1 MPRVTIP
8 GVGDVMMPD
17 SMPRDEIMARATAMQ
32 QAAMTK
38 QQEADWQP
46 DPRELGIG
54 QLIAGGAKR
63 GWEGTKGTFSE
74 LLPALGASVLGKDE
88 YAKQK
93 LGEYQQRMQTAEEE
107 NPTAYKSVKD
117 IAGPTGSI
125 LGYGAETLGEL
136 APDIGAFIGGAGV
149 GEIGGKYL
157 ARKGIEKAVKEQAA
171 KTIAKNGLTEEAGKE
186 YADRLLARTTAN
198 AAGQAATKKGAEI
211 GSKTGLWGAS
221 LATNVPDVFQSI
233 YEDTGELHP
242 GIALTIG
249 PLVAALDTYLP
260 EKMLSQLG
268 EAGKKRIAAGML
280 EKSTVVP
287 PTFKKAFGVELLK
300 TMGGE
305 SLTESGQQALQILAS
320 QIAGDKQDFF
330 SSKNI
335 DDIITSA
342 VKGAVG
348 GTFFGTPGAAVEA
361 SRKIT
366 DTKQKI
372 QDRKDQEALA
382 KQQARQALQPPGAPQ
397 LGYTPPP
404 GGYQPDLFPV
414 EKYQA
419 EQEQAASQAK
429 AQAAMDAYRPD
440 FKLGEQQLA
449 PLPEEQVS
457 AAQPQQMELPFE
469 GTPPAPIP
477 TDAQQ
482 ELFRKKDEAWEQLQ
496 TAIAETD
503 KQVAKGDLD
512 RRQAARLDILHPLLE
527 NPSISNTAETFQQKL
542 QDAGYVNVELTD
554 TEKRLI
560 GHANDVKA
568 AIAASEKATNEI
580 ENFKNWAEKRSLE
593 AAQNEEP
600 SAPNELTPE
609 VTGIKEKGEK
619 GPAGEPGQRE
629 PKQLQLP
636 GIPYPTKQERRAAQV
651 EPEAEPEPQPEST
664 VLDANTL
671 NSTGLT
677 KQSGFYKQLL
687 NKDLA
692 NPEHQ
697 QQVANVLVSVRSN
710 PNLSVSTKQAIEGV
724 AMKAFRNLATQ
735 QPLFGPKGG
744 IAKGAERAEPSKRT
758 GSRPVTPAT
767 GTSVSTPSKPEP
779 KPAGGTEKSK
789 PGTVVSSEPFAN
801 KPAKRKANES
811 STLEK
816 KEVKAEA
823 PAEIEEPEIPEHAYL
838 DEEPKSEAK
847 TKPAKKASKPT
858 ATTTPAPKT
867 EKQAARGAVKDIK
880 SSAFDEI
887 EKSIEEKESINPN
900 AKPPKGL
907 VETIKRGYTN
917 FFRNDVKNDD
927 DHIAVAGVILNKK
940 EQSPAERAAQ
950 TYFKK
955 MPRIIDGLFNISFD
969 LVNDTPQFRST
980 GESLVEAE
988 FFKGMNGANA
998 KLASD
1003 WIRSNLSEDSVKE
1016 FDHMLKYFEKVNKN
1030 SQDIIDTLGRVYFD
1044 MGADE
1049 TVDDYLQRQ
1058 EDEREGLNL
1067 RQDAISKLSNML
1079 HPVIISALEN
1089 GDLTTALNLLASQS
1103 DGFTS
1108 KLATQLAQVNAD
1120 TKLQVVDNLKDES
1133 GKPVAGLFD
1142 PKTNTIKL
1150 DSVTGLNSHVLL
1162 HESGHAATSHVLDDP
1177 NHPVTRQLQQ
1187 LFDKVKDSIPTAY
1200 GSTNLQEFVAEAK
1213 ANPEFRGMLK
1223 SINPDGQKHSAWD
1236 RFVRIIGNF
1245 FRRMVGMEPKK
1256 LESAFD
1262 QADRLIDTIIS
1273 PAPTYRDAG
1282 SLYAI
1287 KTPEQTNQFISR
1299 IDKVITSVPNID
1311 LKQKAAL
1318 SQLIKNGNS
1327 TVRSNTFAFLPM
1339 HAMGEIADP
1348 LLNGL
1353 GSKLNTTIDKK
1364 DGYKKK
1370 LNNEADAV
1378 VVEAKKAI
1386 KAKPEQ
1392 RGSFNTVVHESTIA
1406 GVDPTKPRSEYAG
1419 KLDSSGNRLEEDW
1432 DKLNAE
1438 YKKLNPVWQNLYKT
1452 MRDAYKGM
1460 YEEIGNVIQERI
1472 DSMNLSKENKFSFKT
1487 EIMDKLRKQGVI
1499 DPYFALGREGDY
1511 WLAYQY
1517 KDKYDRPQPGYEA
1530 FKTELERSARIE
1542 ELQKLGGT
1550 DIRPYSQLAEVDYR
1564 RAPSGSFVNEVLQSL
1579 EANKPKNLSTE
1590 DSALYD
1596 KNTDEIMRLFISTL
1610 PETAFAKSFQKR
1622 NNRAGFLEDSIG
1634 VFENKIRSTIHQV
1647 ASMKFNPQISGVVDN
1662 MRDFVDDIGRGK
1674 VEGRSTNNQLE
1685 KAYYDEFHKRL
1696 DYILNPKKSSVGSIL
1711 SSAVYNYT
1719 LGFNV
1724 SSALVNL
1731 AQVPMIVAPYL
1742 KAHYKDA
1749 NVAGAIGEASKLFM
1763 GSGSEATTKL
1773 LGGEGKTTKLDVQR
1787 SIANY
1792 APDSKIGK
1800 KYATFIRV
1808 LSERGQ
1814 IGRSQLHEMLTG
1826 DTRTGFLAKLN
1837 AASGWMFAQTERMNR
1852 EVTMLAAYN
1861 LELAKLNK
1869 QGIKGEAAEEQ
1880 AANHA
1885 VYTAQLL
1892 NGSTS
1897 ASAAPRV
1904 AQSGLGKLMFMYK
1917 SYGVTQYY
1925 MLMKAFREA
1934 TNGETPEMKKAAW
1947 RQLGGIVGMT
1957 ALMAGAQGLPMF
1969 GAAAMVYSL
1978 FCDDD
1983 DDDLDTVTRKHLGEF
1998 LYKGP
2003 LEYFTNLSIA
2013 GRIGLS
2019 DLIVR
2024 DNKTGG
2030 SGTTFKDQILEA
2042 IGGPVLSIGERIDR
2056 GMSKISE
2063 GNVERGLEDLV
2074 PSLPSN
2080 ILKGG
2085 RYFFEGANTLRGDP
2099 ITGEISAWN
2108 ALAQSFGFAPADYTR
2123 QLEINAKEKG
2133 IDKAISTKA
2142 SKLKAR
2148 YYLAM
2153 RKGDTEGANADRDAL
2168 LKLGEKHPGL
2178 GINGG
2183 TISDILAKS
2192 KKAQDR
2198 ATKEMVHGVR
2208 FSPRMRKEILE
2219 SEREMDGE

>member
-17 SMPRDEIMARATAMQ
+17 SMPKDEIMARATAMQ
-32 QAAMTK
+32 QAALTK
-38 QQEADWQP
+38 QKEADWQP

-54 QLIAGGAKR
+54 QLLIGGAER
-63 GWEGTKGTFSE
+63 GLEGTKGTFSE

-93 LGEYQQRMQTAEEE
+93 LGEYQQRMQGAEEE
-107 NPTAYKSVKD
+107 NPSAYSSYKQVRGIGD
-117 IAGPTGSI
+117 IIPAA
-125 LGYGAETLGEL
+125 AETLGEL
-136 APDIGAFIGGAGV
+136 APDIAGFIGGAGI
-149 GEIGGKYL
+149 GELGGKYL
-157 ARKGIEKAVKEQAA
+157 AKK
-171 KTIAKNGLTEEAGKE
+171 
-186 YADRLLARTTAN
+186 
-198 AAGQAATKKGAEI
+198 AATKSLESALPEYIAKRGLSEEAAASLQERVLKQAAAKGADI
-211 GSKTGLWGAS
+211 GSKAGLWGTS
-221 LATNVPDVFQSI
+221 LATNVPDVFNSI
-233 YEDTGELHP
+233 YQDTGELHP

-249 PLVAALDTYLP
+249 PIVAALDTYLP
-260 EKMLSQLG
+260 EKMLHQLG
-268 EAGKKRIAAGML
+268 SAGKKTAAAQLL
-280 EKSTVVP
+280 EKSTIVP
-287 PTFKKAFGVELLK
+287 PTWKKAFIGETLK
-300 TMGGE
+300 TIGGE
-305 SLTESGQQALQILAS
+305 SFTEGGQQALQILAS

-330 SSKNI
+330 SSKNV
-335 DDIITSA
+335 DDIVNSA
-342 VKGAVG
+342 LKGAVG
-348 GTFFGTPGAAVEA
+348 GGVFGAPGAAVQA
-361 SRKIT
+361 SRNVADI
-366 DTKQKI
+366 KQKI
-372 QDRKDQEALA
+372 EDRNQANALA
-382 KQQARQALQPPGAPQ
+382 AQQQQTPLSTLDQIKQQIAANKFKQAPVGTQGELFPELKTQQPPALNMP
-397 LGYTPPP
+397 
-404 GGYQPDLFPV
+404 
-414 EKYQA
+414 QA
-419 EQEQAASQAK
+419 EETH
-429 AQAAMDAYRPD
+429 
-440 FKLGEQQLA
+440 
-449 PLPEEQVS
+449 PE
-457 AAQPQQMELPFE
+457 PNP
-469 GTPPAPIP
+469 
-477 TDAQQ
+477 AQQ
-482 ELFRKKDEAWEQLQ
+482 ELDLQGGYHFPSDEELDTAKQKAEEDRVLNNQIYQEQLQ
-496 TAIAETD
+496 KAIAETD
-503 KQVAKGDLD
+503 AQIAKGGID
-512 RRQAARLDILHPLLE
+512 RRQAARLDLLHPLLE
-527 NPSISNTAETFQQKL
+527 NVNITNTAELFQQKL
-542 QDAGYVNVELTD
+542 RDAGYANVELTD

-560 GHANDVKA
+560 GHADNFKT
-568 AIAASEKATNEI
+568 AIATAPWEEEASPETVRTPE
-580 ENFKNWAEKRSLE
+580 
-593 AAQNEEP
+593 
-600 SAPNELTPE
+600 NELTPE
-609 VTGIKEKGEK
+609 ITGIKEKGEK
-619 GPAGEPGQRE
+619 GPAGEPKQKE
-629 PKQLQLP
+629 PKQLLIPGLP
-636 GIPYPTKQERRAAQV
+636 FPTKQERRAAQV
-651 EPEAEPEPQPEST
+651 EPEAEPEPQAEST
-664 VLDANTL
+664 VLDADTL
-671 NSTGLT
+671 ASTGLT

-692 NPEHQ
+692 NPEHLQ
-697 QQVANVLVSVRSN
+697 TVNNVLTQVRVN
-710 PNLSVSTKQAIEGV
+710 PNLSASTKQAIEGV
-724 AMKAFRNLATQ
+724 ATKAFRNLATQ
-735 QPLFGPKGG
+735 QPLFGPRGG
-744 IAKGAERAEPSKRT
+744 IAKGAERGELKNT
-758 GSRPVTPAT
+758 RPVSGNVSEPN
-767 GTSVSTPSKPEP
+767 GGSVSVSSKSQT
-779 KPAGGTEKSK
+779 KPAGGTEKSE
-789 PGTVVSSEPFAN
+789 PSTVVSTT
-801 KPAKRKANES
+801 KPADKSGERKRNEP
-811 STLEK
+811 STLKK
-816 KEVKAEA
+816 KEVKAET
-823 PAEIEEPEIPEHAYL
+823 PAEIEEPEIPEHAYV
-838 DEEPKSEAK
+838 EEETKGETKP
-847 TKPAKKASKPT
+847 KPAKKASKPT
-858 ATTTPAPKT
+858 ATTTPTTKT
-867 EKQAARGAVKDIK
+867 EKPPASGAIKDIK

-887 EKSIEEKESINPN
+887 EKAIEEKENVNPN

-917 FFRNDVKNDD
+917 FFRNDIKNDD
-927 DHIAVAGVILNKK
+927 DHIAVAGVILNTK
-940 EQSPAERAAQ
+940 EQSPAERAAK

-969 LVNDTPQFRST
+969 LINDTPQFRST

-1003 WIRSNLSEDSVKE
+1003 WVRSSLSEDSVKE

-1030 SQDIIDTLGRVYFD
+1030 SQNILDTLGRVYFD

-1049 TVDDYLQRQ
+1049 TVDDYIETKK
-1058 EDEREGLNL
+1058 EDERGGFNL
-1067 RQDAISKLSNML
+1067 KQDAISRLSNML
-1079 HPVIISALEN
+1079 HPVIISALEH

-1120 TKLQVVDNLKDES
+1120 TKVEVVDNLKDEA

-1162 HESGHAATSHVLDDP
+1162 HEPVHAATSHVLDDP

-1187 LFDKVKDSIPTAY
+1187 LFDKVKNSIPTAY

-1213 ANPEFRGMLK
+1213 SNPEFQGLLK
-1223 SINPDGQKHSAWD
+1223 SINPDGQTHSAWD
-1236 RFVRIIGNF
+1236 RFVRIIANF
-1245 FRRMVGMEPKK
+1245 LRRMVGVEPKK

-1262 QADRLIDTIIS
+1262 QADSLIDTILS
-1273 PAPTYRDAG
+1273 PAPGYRDAG

-1287 KTPEQTNQFISR
+1287 KTPEQTKQFISR
-1299 IDKVITSVPNID
+1299 IDKVITSVPNLDI
-1311 LKQKAAL
+1311 KQKAAL
-1318 SQLIKNGNS
+1318 SQLIKDGSS

-1353 GSKLNTTIDKK
+1353 GTKLNTTIDKK

-1378 VVEAKKAI
+1378 VAEAKKAI
-1386 KAKPEQ
+1386 KARPEQ
-1392 RGSFNTVVHESTIA
+1392 RDSFNTVVNESTIA
-1406 GVDPTKPRSEYAG
+1406 GVDPTKPRSEYKD
-1419 KLDSSGNRLEEDW
+1419 KLDDSGNRLEEDW
-1432 DKLNAE
+1432 VKLNAE
-1438 YKKLNPVWQNLYKT
+1438 YKKLDPVWQNLYKT

-1460 YEEIGNVIQERI
+1460 YEEVGDVIQERI
-1472 DSMNLSKENKFSFKT
+1472 DSMNISKESKISFKT
-1487 EIMDKLRKQGVI
+1487 EIMDKLRKQGTI

-1511 WLAYQY
+1511 WLAYKY
-1517 KDKYDRPQPGYEA
+1517 KDKYDRTEPGYAA
-1530 FKTELERSARIE
+1530 FKTELERTARME
-1542 ELQKLGGT
+1542 ELKKLGAT
-1550 DIRPYSQLAEVDYR
+1550 DIRPYSNLSEVDYR
-1564 RAPSGSFVNEVLQSL
+1564 RAPSGSFVHSVLQSL
-1579 EANKPKNLSTE
+1579 EINKPKNLSAE
-1590 DSALYD
+1590 DRALYD

-1610 PETAFAKSFQKR
+1610 PETSFAKSYQRR
-1622 NNRAGFLEDSIG
+1622 NNRAGYMDDSIG
-1634 VFENKIRSTIHQV
+1634 VFEKKIRSTIHQV
-1647 ASMKFNPQISGVVDN
+1647 ASMKYNPQISGVVDN
-1662 MRDFVDDIGRGK
+1662 MRKFVDNVGK
-1674 VEGRSTNNQLE
+1674 GEVEGRSTDNQLE
-1685 KAYYDEFHKRL
+1685 KAYYEEFNKRL
-1696 DYILNPKKSSVGSIL
+1696 DYILNPKKSAVGSIL

-1731 AQVPMIVAPYL
+1731 AQVPMVVAPYL
-1742 KAHYKDA
+1742 KAHYTNA
-1749 NVAGAIGEASKLFM
+1749 NVAAAIGEASKLFM
-1763 GSGSEATTKL
+1763 GSGTEATTKL

-1869 QGIKGEAAEEQ
+1869 QGITGEAAEEQ

-1897 ASAAPRV
+1897 ASAAPRI
-1904 AQSGLGKLMFMYK
+1904 AQSGIGKLMFMYK
-1917 SYGVTQYY
+1917 TYGVTQYY

-1934 TNGETPEMKKAAW
+1934 THGETPEMKKAAW
-1947 RQLGGIVGMT
+1947 RQLGGIIGMT

-1969 GAAAMVYSL
+1969 GAAAIVYSL

-2024 DNKTGG
+2024 DSKAGG
-2030 SGTTFKDQILEA
+2030 SNTTFKDQILEA
-2042 IGGPVLSIGERIDR
+2042 VGGPVLSIGERLGR

-2063 GNVERGLEDLV
+2063 GNVERGLEDLL

-2080 ILKGG
+2080 ILKSG
-2085 RYFFEGANTLRGDP
+2085 RYFYEGANTLRGDP
-2099 ITGEISAWN
+2099 ITGEINAWN
-2108 ALAQSFGFAPADYTR
+2108 ALAQSFGFAPADYTK

-2133 IDKAISTKA
+2133 IDKAIVTKA
-2142 SKLKAR
+2142 SKLKSR

-2153 RKGDTEGANADRDAL
+2153 RKGDIDGANKDREAL
-2168 LKLGEKHPGL
+2168 LELGAKHSGL

-2183 TISDILAKS
+2183 SIAHILATS

-2208 FSPRMRKEILE
+2208 FSPRMRQEILE

>member
-1 MPRVTIP
+1 MPRMMIP
-8 GVGDVMMPD
+8 GVGEVMMPD
-17 SMPRDEIMARATAMQ
+17 DISRDEAMSRALAIQQRALSMQQPKPQTEYDPRD
-32 QAAMTK
+32 
-38 QQEADWQP
+38 
-46 DPRELGIG
+46 LGIG
-54 QLIAGGAKR
+54 QLLKGGFER
-63 GWEGTKGTFSE
+63 GLEGTKGAFSE

-93 LGEYQQRMQTAEEE
+93 LGEYQQRMQTAEET
-107 NPTAYKSVKD
+107 NPSAYSSYKQIRGLGD
-117 IAGPTGSI
+117 IVPAA
-125 LGYGAETLGEL
+125 AETLGEF
-136 APDIGAFIGGAGV
+136 APDIAGFIGGAGI
-149 GEIGGKYL
+149 GELGGKYL
-157 ARKGIEKAVKEQAA
+157 AKK
-171 KTIAKNGLTEEAGKE
+171 
-186 YADRLLARTTAN
+186 
-198 AAGQAATKKGAEI
+198 AATKSLESALPEYIAKRGLSEEAAANLQERVLQKAATKGADI
-211 GSKTGLWGAS
+211 GSKAGLWSAS
-221 LATNVPDVFQSI
+221 LATNVPDVFNSI
-233 YEDTGELHP
+233 YQDTGELHP
-242 GIALTIG
+242 GVALTIG
-249 PLVAALDTYLP
+249 PIVAALDTYLP
-260 EKMLSQLG
+260 EKMLHQLG
-268 EAGKKRIAAGML
+268 SAGKKAVAAQL
-280 EKSTVVP
+280 LDKSTIVP
-287 PTFKKAFGVELLK
+287 PTWKKAFIGETLK
-300 TMGGE
+300 TIGGE
-305 SLTESGQQALQILAS
+305 SFTEGGQQALQILAS

-330 SSKNI
+330 SSKNV
-335 DDIITSA
+335 DDIINSA
-342 VKGAVG
+342 LKGAVG
-348 GTFFGTPGAAVEA
+348 GGVIGAPGAAVQA
-361 SRKIT
+361 SRNVADI
-366 DTKQKI
+366 KQKI
-372 QDRKDQEALA
+372 EARNQAEALA
-382 KQQARQALQPPGAPQ
+382 AQQQQQAPLSTLDQI
-397 LGYTPPP
+397 
-404 GGYQPDLFPV
+404 
-414 EKYQA
+414 K
-419 EQEQAASQAK
+419 QEYAARK
-429 AQAAMDAYRPD
+429 RRN
-440 FKLGEQQLA
+440 
-449 PLPEEQVS
+449 PE
-457 AAQPQQMELPFE
+457 LWK
-469 GTPPAPIP
+469 
-477 TDAQQ
+477 QQ
-482 ELFRKKDEAWEQLQ
+482 ELFPEIATQQAPVSRPEGEETQLSEPNPNQMQLDLQGGQTAEDIAQQKAEEERVLNNQIYIEQVKAPWVALNN
-496 TAIAETD
+496 AIAETD
-503 KQVAKGDLD
+503 ERVAKGDLD

-527 NPSISNTAETFQQKL
+527 NPSILNTAEAFQQKL
-542 QDAGYVNVELTD
+542 KDAGYVNIKLTD
-554 TEKRLI
+554 TEERLI
-560 GHANDVKA
+560 GHADTFKA
-568 AIAASEKATNEI
+568 AATNTPE
-580 ENFKNWAEKRSLE
+580 EQE
-593 AAQNEEP
+593 APPEVVP
-600 SAPNELTPE
+600 SPENELTPE
-609 VTGIKEKGEK
+609 VTGIAEKGEK
-619 GPAGEPGQRE
+619 GPAGEPGQKE
-629 PKQLQLP
+629 PKQLLIPGLP
-636 GIPYPTKQERRAAQV
+636 FATKQEKRAAEAQV
-651 EPEAEPEPQPEST
+651 EPEAEPEPQAEST
-664 VLDANTL
+664 VLDADTL
-671 NSTGLT
+671 ASTGLT

-710 PNLSVSTKQAIEGV
+710 PNLSASTKQAIEGV

-758 GSRPVTPAT
+758 GAKPVTPAT
-767 GTSVSTPSKPEP
+767 GTSVSTPSKPES
-779 KPAGGTEKSK
+779 KPAGGVEKSK
-789 PGTVVSSEPFAN
+789 PGTVVSSEPPTT
-801 KPAKRKANES
+801 KPTKRKADES

-816 KEVKAEA
+816 KEVKAET
-823 PAEIEEPEIPEHAYL
+823 PAEIEEPEIPEHAYV
-838 DEEPKSEAK
+838 EKETKGEAK
-847 TKPAKKASKPT
+847 TKPTKKASKPT

-887 EKSIEEKESINPN
+887 EKSIEEKESVNPN

-1030 SQDIIDTLGRVYFD
+1030 SQDIVDTLGRVYFG

-1067 RQDAISKLSNML
+1067 RQDAVSRLSNML

-1120 TKLQVVDNLKDES
+1120 TKLQVVDKLKDES

-1245 FRRMVGMEPKK
+1245 LRRMVGMEPKK
-1256 LESAFD
+1256 LDSAFD

-1339 HAMGEIADP
+1339 HAMSEIADP

-1378 VVEAKKAI
+1378 VAEAKKAI

-1392 RGSFNTVVHESTIA
+1392 RDSFNTIVHESTIA

-1419 KLDSSGNRLEEDW
+1419 KLDNSGNRLEDDW
-1432 DKLNAE
+1432 VKLNAE

-1472 DSMNLSKENKFSFKT
+1472 DSMNISKENKFSFKT
-1487 EIMDKLRKQGVI
+1487 EIMDKLRKQGLI

-1530 FKTELERSARIE
+1530 FKTELERSARME

-1564 RAPSGSFVNEVLQSL
+1564 RAPSGSFVNDVLKSL
-1579 EANKPKNLSTE
+1579 EINKPKNLSTE

-1647 ASMKFNPQISGVVDN
+1647 ASMKFNPQISGVVDD

-1674 VEGRSTNNQLE
+1674 VEGRSTDNQLE

-1696 DYILNPKKSSVGSIL
+1696 DYVLNPKKSSVGSIL

-1724 SSALVNL
+1724 SSSLVNL

-1749 NVAGAIGEASKLFM
+1749 NIAAAIGDASKLFM

-1808 LSERGQ
+1808 LGERGQ

-1852 EVTMLAAYN
+1852 EVTMLATYN

-1869 QGIKGEAAEEQ
+1869 QGITGEAAEEQ

-1897 ASAAPRV
+1897 AAAAPRI

-1934 TNGETPEMKKAAW
+1934 THGETPEMKKAAW

-2024 DNKTGG
+2024 DNKAGG

-2042 IGGPVLSIGERIDR
+2042 IGGPVLSIGERIGR

-2063 GNVERGLEDLV
+2063 GNVERGIEDLV

-2133 IDKAISTKA
+2133 IDKAIATKA

-2153 RKGDTEGANADRDAL
+2153 RKGDIDGASKDREEL
-2168 LKLGEKHPGL
+2168 LKLGEKHSGL

-2208 FSPRMRKEILE
+2208 FSPRMRQEILE